1 MGAVD
6 HNCCLTY
13 TSEHRPLD
21 MDNQQA
27 RDRRELTARMR
38 G

>member
-1 MGAVD
+1 MFHISA
-6 HNCCLTY
+6 HAKY
-13 TSEHRPLD
+13 HRPLD